1 MLDRPPP
8 TYQADAGQE
17 ARYHALLGLHALSN
31 RFDDIDLSD
40 LTQLT
45 GFRKT
50 TPAQALELV
59 ARAPT
64 DEIPESARLGVL
76 FDLATA
82 HNPQY
87 ESAEQEYRQLASTVA
102 GPHGLDTDQLL
113 TDLKSAA
120 EGVAFQST
128 TSGRTLPHQV
138 TAFIGQDVCT
148 TRPVSVGG
156 LKGTWVF
163 SEFETDAP
171 FKGVVEWLDPRNW
184 STWGP
189 TFFKRM
195 DVVASDGPIAIG
207 TPADDHWH
215 GVFHEEVQLLWRLNT
230 LLHCDFWTD
239 REEAAGM
246 TYELELS
253 LDSQI
258 GVDRGFLLVNDLG
271 SVRRVKALKIVG
283 FTNPL
288 WDDVAMLVKPF
299 WTDWMRAA
307 VRDGSHTVPKA
318 PTHVPAG
325 ATNIPSGDTGG
336 GALFEKWVEF
346 FGDSAR
352 VYASLFDD
360 VTSRL
365 TSGGAYNPSDCI
377 ADEGKVWT
385 QLAKDWASAWGYG
398 METLGEVSQQGLDA
412 GLTPPGTPREE
423 GRGVLRG
430 MAVAAGSVGAAATG
444 ATGTGPSGMWGARAA
459 AAPTET
465 GPVDTGPVGTGP
477 ASNEPEATIVPLPG
491 IGPSDQL
498 RVTALESIEAG
509 GATIPASSLA
519 VTVVAIDGTTNGA
532 RIVCRDRVVAAGLY
546 LGQLQN
552 SEGRP
557 LAPVQL
563 YVSRAAGA

>member
-40 LTQLT
+40 LNQLT

-59 ARAPT
+59 AQAPV

-76 FDLATA
+76 FDLAGA

-113 TDLKSAA
+113 TDIKAA
-120 EGVAFQST
+120 ADGVAFQST

-195 DVVASDGPIAIG
+195 DVVASDGPVAIG

-253 LDSQI
+253 LDNQI

-336 GALFEKWVEF
+336 GALFGKWVEF

-352 VYASLFDD
+352 IYASLFDD

-365 TSGGAYNPSDCI
+365 TSGSAYNPADCI
-377 ADEGKVWT
+377 ADESKYV
-385 QLAKDWASAWGYG
+385 QR
-398 METLGEVSQQGLDA
+398 LG
-412 GLTPPGTPREE
+412 TF
-423 GRGVLRG
+423 
-430 MAVAAGSVGAAATG
+430 
-444 ATGTGPSGMWGARAA
+444 
-459 AAPTET
+459 
-465 GPVDTGPVGTGP
+465 
-477 ASNEPEATIVPLPG
+477 PLPVEVIPMARSYVARELVKLG
-491 IGPSDQL
+491 GDPVY
-498 RVTALESIEAG
+498 RTGVVTDNGNVILDVFN
-509 GATIPASSLA
+509 L
-519 VTVVAIDGTTNGA
+519 AIDAPRTLETQINQITGVVTNGLFA
-532 RIVCRDRVVAAGLY
+532 LRPADVLL
-546 LGQLQN
+546 LGGIDGVKTLRR
-552 SEGRP
+552 S
-557 LAPVQL
+557 A
-563 YVSRAAGA
+563 